1 MENYGSIPERD
12 PEKRLTH
19 PRNAAG
25 ASIIR
30 SWHREAMSIYNN
42 AGLSRLA
49 LGMRTMKIPYRGSI
63 GGQVAIILFI
73 ILDQSII
80 PQVS

>member
-1 MENYGSIPERD
+1 
-12 PEKRLTH
+12 
-19 PRNAAG
+19 
-25 ASIIR
+25 
-30 SWHREAMSIYNN
+30 MSIYNN